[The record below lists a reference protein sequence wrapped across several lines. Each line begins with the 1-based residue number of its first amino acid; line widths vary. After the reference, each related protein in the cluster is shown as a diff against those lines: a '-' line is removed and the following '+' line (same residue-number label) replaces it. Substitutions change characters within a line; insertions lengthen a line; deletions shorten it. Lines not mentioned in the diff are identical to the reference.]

1 MSGKRYSE
9 EFKIEAVKQVTERGY
24 RVSDVCR
31 RLGVTSGSLYKWIKL
46 YGDPTSQ
53 HQHISEQQDE
63 LRQLRA
69 ELRRVTEERDIPK
82 KGRSVLCQGVRVK
95 YRFIRAH
102 QKEFRVRVMCRVLN
116 VHFSGFYAWLHN
128 PESPRAKVNHRLV
141 GLIKQAWLESGG
153 VYGYRNITL
162 DLKDLGERCSKNRV
176 YRLMRAEGIRAQ
188 RGYKRHKG
196 YYGGEPAHVAPNHL
210 NRDFEAQEPNE
221 RWVTDITY
229 IRTHEGF
236 LYLAAVLD
244 LFSRQ
249 IVGWSMKP
257 RMSTDLVMDALLMA
271 SWKRRPKQEVLI
283 HSDQGSQYTSR
294 EWRDFLKD
302 HRLKPSMSRRG
313 NCHDNAV
320 AESFFSLLKSE
331 RVKRKIY
338 KDRETARRDIF
349 DYIEMF
355 YNPVRRH
362 GNNGGLSPVDFE
374 KQYFKQLSD
383 V

>member
-1 MSGKRYSE
+1 
-9 EFKIEAVKQVTERGY
+9 
-24 RVSDVCR
+24 
-31 RLGVTSGSLYKWIKL
+31 
-46 YGDPTSQ
+46 
-53 HQHISEQQDE
+53 
-63 LRQLRA
+63 
-69 ELRRVTEERDIPK
+69 
-82 KGRSVLCQGVRVK
+82 
-95 YRFIRAH
+95 
-102 QKEFRVRVMCRVLN
+102 MCRVLN

-128 PESPRAKVNHRLV
+128 PESPRAKVNRRLV

-162 DLKDLGERCSKNRV
+162 DLKDLGERCSKNQV

-196 YYGGEPAHVAPNHL
+196 DYGGEPAHVAPNHL

-257 RMSTDLVMDALLMA
+257 RMSTVLVMDALLMA

-294 EWRDFLKD
+294 EWRDSLKD

>member
-69 ELRRVTEERDIPK
+69 ELRRVTEERDILK

>member
-69 ELRRVTEERDIPK
+69 ELRRVTEERDILK

-128 PESPRAKVNHRLV
+128 PESPRAKVNRRLV

>member
-1 MSGKRYSE
+1 
-9 EFKIEAVKQVTERGY
+9 
-24 RVSDVCR
+24 
-31 RLGVTSGSLYKWIKL
+31 
-46 YGDPTSQ
+46 
-53 HQHISEQQDE
+53 
-63 LRQLRA
+63 
-69 ELRRVTEERDIPK
+69 
-82 KGRSVLCQGVRVK
+82 
-95 YRFIRAH
+95 
-102 QKEFRVRVMCRVLN
+102 MCRVLK
-116 VHFSGFYAWLHN
+116 VHFSGFYAWLHS
-128 PESPRAKVNHRLV
+128 PESPRAKANRRLV

-176 YRLMRAEGIRAQ
+176 HRLMRNEGIRAQ

-196 YYGGEPAHVAPNHL
+196 YYGGKPAHVAPNHL
-210 NRDFEAQEPNE
+210 NREFEAQGPNE

-249 IVGWSMKP
+249 IVGWSMKS

-294 EWRDFLKD
+294 EWRDFLDD

-320 AESFFSLLKSE
+320 AESFFSLLKGE

-338 KDRETARRDIF
+338 KDRETARQDIF

-374 KQYFKQLSD
+374 KQYFKQLSG

>member
-1 MSGKRYSE
+1 MK
-9 EFKIEAVKQVTERGY
+9 T
-24 RVSDVCR
+24 
-31 RLGVTSGSLYKWIKL
+31 
-46 YGDPTSQ
+46 
-53 HQHISEQQDE
+53 
-63 LRQLRA
+63 
-69 ELRRVTEERDIPK
+69 
-82 KGRSVLCQGVRVK
+82 
-95 YRFIRAH
+95 
-102 QKEFRVRVMCRVLN
+102 
-116 VHFSGFYAWLHN
+116 
-128 PESPRAKVNHRLV
+128 
-141 GLIKQAWLESGG
+141 
-153 VYGYRNITL
+153 
-162 DLKDLGERCSKNRV
+162 
-176 YRLMRAEGIRAQ
+176 EGIRAQ

-196 YYGGEPAHVAPNHL
+196 YYGGKPAHVAPNHL
-210 NRDFEAQEPNE
+210 NREFEAQKPNE

-236 LYLAAVLD
+236 LYLATVLD

-257 RMSTDLVMDALLMA
+257 RMSTDLIMDALLMA

-302 HRLKPSMSRRG
+302 HRIKPSMSRRG

-331 RVKRKIY
+331 RVKRRIY
-338 KDRETARRDIF
+338 RDREAARQDIF

-362 GNNGGLSPVDFE
+362 GNNGGLSPM
-374 KQYFKQLSD
+374 
-383 V
+383 